1 MSRYLWHGWNTLHP
15 TFAESMGPMDQ
26 LVILTKCPDTFG
38 IWIGHGLVI
47 FKHVHASSY
56 MFGSVGCWLVEWFWL
71 TLWIIWIV
79 ESLTPN
85 LKNSDWLIDWLID
98 WWYNHLS
105 RSFFSEMIKQ
115 ELFWDP
121 LNQIHKIVW
130 GEGVDPRYTNQNP
143 TRKPALLL
151 PKVLVSDATR
161 LLPHSLR
168 AWKPWRHGIRS
179 ASISVGQ

>member
-1 MSRYLWHGWNTLHP
+1 
-15 TFAESMGPMDQ
+15 
-26 LVILTKCPDTFG
+26 
-38 IWIGHGLVI
+38 
-47 FKHVHASSY
+47 
-56 MFGSVGCWLVEWFWL
+56 MFGSVWCWLVEWFRL

-79 ESLTPN
+79 ERLTN
-85 LKNSDWLIDWLID
+85 FIHLLYLNFVLDGSGIGGSKFEKQWLIDWL
-98 WWYNHLS
+98 YNHLS
-105 RSFFSEMIKQ
+105 LSFFSEMIKQ
-115 ELFWDP
+115 KLLWDP
-121 LNQIHKIVW
+121 LNQNHKIVW
-130 GEGVDPRYTNQNP
+130 GEGVDPGYINQNP